1 MMNHLATT
9 AILLMSATFV
19 VPVYA
24 QESVQPVQPNLLLQM
39 SRPEQSNHVDST
51 TRNDIADR
59 PARPNDSSL
68 QAPFRLYVGVG
79 DPRCQPGEDGLGMER
94 PRRRR

>member
-19 VPVYA
+19 VPAYA

-39 SRPEQSNHVDST
+39 SRPEQSNHVDLT

-59 PARPNDSSL
+59 PHRRTAERAL
-68 QAPFRLYVGVG
+68 GVSYRWVERG
-79 DPRCQPGEDGLGMER
+79 GPRCQAGEDGLGMER